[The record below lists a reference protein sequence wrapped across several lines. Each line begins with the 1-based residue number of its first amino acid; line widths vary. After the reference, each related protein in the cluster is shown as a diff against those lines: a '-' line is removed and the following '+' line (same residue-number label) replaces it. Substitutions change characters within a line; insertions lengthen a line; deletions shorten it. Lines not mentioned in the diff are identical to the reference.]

1 MIEKKKKIVKKWER
15 YDNGLIQNEAV
26 LLDKRIDNNKK
37 QVQGVLVEDKWN
49 HWKKRYL
56 QIRSENNYLAHSQKY
71 IIN

>member
-37 QVQGVLVEDKWN
+37 
-49 HWKKRYL
+49 
-56 QIRSENNYLAHSQKY
+56 
-71 IIN
+71 